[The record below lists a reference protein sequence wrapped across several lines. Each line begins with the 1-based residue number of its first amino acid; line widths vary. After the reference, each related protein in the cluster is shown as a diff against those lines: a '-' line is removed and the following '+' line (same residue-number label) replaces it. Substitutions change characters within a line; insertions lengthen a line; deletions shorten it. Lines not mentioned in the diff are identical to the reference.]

1 MATQVQF
8 RRGTTT
14 QHNSFTGANGEISVN
29 TSTETLHVH
38 DGSTAGGF
46 PLARADG
53 NNVSNWSVTNVDVS
67 GAYEM
72 DGTTI
77 INTSR
82 QFVGAGLQVD
92 TTGSNAIDFQIVDSQ
107 ADVGFNGAR
116 IDYTSTGSQT
126 LSADRAKVALSITSE
141 SDVAGGDTA
150 NEHRLH
156 GIRAITKATGD
167 SDLIYGIYNSAEAEQ
182 TTGTVSA
189 LHGAYNQAVADA
201 AAGQITNSY
210 GSYNLANLSA
220 SSGTTIT
227 TAYGS
232 FSIANFSVTQES
244 DVTRMV
250 GAYGEIQVAASTG
263 QTITNAMCMEAQ
275 FDNNSI
281 GATTITNGYLFF
293 GNYTGTLPSNAW
305 GLYINDNVDSF
316 TAGGF
321 LFGGTDVTPWNNTGT
336 ADGAYISAE
345 GRIGAAVVDAPPLD
359 VNRLNSTGSIIRA
372 RYNGTEVGSIASFDQ
387 GGVNRVTFINTDDN
401 GLGIRR
407 SDSNTYQIVP
417 IVANATTAT
426 PDADLGHGDAPWQ
439 DLYLHGGVV
448 FDAPTGGTGTP
459 STSNPNRLDAYEEG
473 TWTPTYTTS
482 NSDGTFTHDS
492 ITKGYYTLVGDL
504 VYAAFRIRTD
514 AASSFTGNLLV
525 TGLPFAAKNVA
536 SSGQNGALVVG
547 RAQNFGTNFP
557 VKGYVADATATI
569 NILALTS
576 LNANATALATNMLID
591 GANKNDMMAH
601 IVYKKA

>member
-8 RRGTTT
+8 RRGSTT
-14 QHNSFTGANGEISVN
+14 QHNSFTGATGEISVN

-345 GRIGAAVVDAPPLD
+345 GRIGAASVNNSPID
-359 VNRLNSTGSIIRA
+359 VNRLSSRGSIIRA
-372 RYNGTEVGSIASFDQ
+372 RFNGTEVGSIASFDQ
-387 GGVNRVTFINTDDN
+387 GGVERVSFINTDDN
-401 GLGIRR
+401 GFGIRR

-417 IVANATTAT
+417 IVADATIATA
-426 PDADLGHGDAPWQ
+426 DADLGHGDAPWQ
-439 DLYLHGGVV
+439 NLHLHGGVY
-448 FDAPTGGTGTP
+448 FDGDTAT
-459 STSNPNRLDAYEEG
+459 NKLDAYEEG

-482 NSDGTFTHDS
+482 NSDGTFTYDV
-492 ITKGYYTLVGDL
+492 IQKGYYTLIGNV
-504 VYAAFRIRTD
+504 VHASFRLRTD
-514 AASSFTGNLLV
+514 AVSGVSGNLLIS
-525 TGLPFAAKNVA
+525 GLPFAAKNVTGA
-536 SSGQNGALVVG
+536 GQGGSLVVG
-547 RAQNFGTNFP
+547 RAFNFGTNYP
-557 VKGYVADATATI
+557 VGGYVSDNAATI
-569 NILALTS
+569 SVQALTS
-576 LNANATALATNMLID
+576 LNANPVTAAADILIVATS
-591 GANKNDMMAH
+591 GNKNDLMAH
-601 IVYKKA
+601 IVYVKA

>member
-29 TSTETLHVH
+29 TTTETLHVH

-53 NNVSNWSVTNVDVS
+53 NNIGTWSVEQVNVS
-67 GAYEM
+67 GTYQM
-72 DGTTI
+72 DGVTLI
-77 INTSR
+77 DSNK
-82 QFVGAGLQVD
+82 QFIGAGLQVD
-92 TTGSNAIDFQIVDSQ
+92 TTGSNAIDFQIVDSD
-107 ADVGFNGAR
+107 ANVSFNGSR
-116 IDYTSTGSQT
+116 IEYSSTGSQT
-126 LSADRAKVALSITSE
+126 LTADRTKAALNISAT
-141 SDVAGGDTA
+141 SDVAGGDTS

-156 GIRAITKATGD
+156 GIRAVTKATGD

-189 LHGAYNQAVADA
+189 LYGAYNQANADA

-210 GSYNLANLSA
+210 GSYNIASLTA
-220 SSGTTIT
+220 SSGTTVT
-227 TAYGS
+227 GAYGS
-232 FSIANFSVTQES
+232 YNIANFAATQES
-244 DVTRMV
+244 DVSLMV
-250 GAYGEIQVAASTG
+250 AVAGEAQIAASTG
-263 QTITNAMCMEAQ
+263 QTISDSMCFEAK
-275 FDNNSI
+275 FDNNSA
-281 GATTITNGYLFF
+281 GATTITNGYLFY
-293 GNYTGTLPSNAW
+293 GNYSGTLPTNAY
-305 GLYINDNVDSF
+305 GLYITDVVNSY

-321 LFGGTDVTPWNNTGT
+321 LFGTADTTPWNNTGSS
-336 ADGAYISAE
+336 DGAYISAA
-345 GRIGAAVVDAPPLD
+345 GRIGSAVVDAPPID
-359 VNRLNSTGSIIRA
+359 VNRLNTTGAIIRA

-387 GGVNRVTFINTDDN
+387 SGVNRVSFVNTDDN

-407 SDSNTYQIVP
+407 GDSNTYQIVP
-417 IVANATTAT
+417 IVDNATAAT
-426 PDADLGHGDAPWQ
+426 PDADLGHSTAPWQ
-439 DLYLHGGVV
+439 NLYVHGGVV

-459 STSNPNRLDAYEEG
+459 ASVNPNRLDAYEEG
-473 TWTPTYTTS
+473 TWTPTYATS

-492 ITKGYYTLVGDL
+492 NTKGYYTVVGDL

-525 TGLPFAAKNVA
+525 TGLPFAAKNVT
-536 SSGQNGALVVG
+536 STGQNGSLVVG
-547 RAQNFGTNFP
+547 RAANFGTNYP
-557 VKGYVADATATI
+557 VKGYVADNAATI

-576 LNANATALATNMLID
+576 LNANSTTSATNMLID
-591 GANKNDMMAH
+591 GGNKNDMMAH

>member
-321 LFGGTDVTPWNNTGT
+321 LFGTTDTTPYNNTGT
-336 ADGAYISAE
+336 ADGAYISPE
-345 GRIGAAVVDAPPLD
+345 GKFGAAVVDAPPVD
-359 VNRLNSTGSIIRA
+359 VNRLNSRGSIVRA

-387 GGVNRVTFINTDDN
+387 GGVERVSFINTDDN

-407 SDSNTYQIVP
+407 SDSSSYQIVP
-417 IVANATTAT
+417 IRNDATIATA
-426 PDADLGHGDAPWQ
+426 DADLGHEDAPWQ
-439 DLYLHGGVV
+439 DIYLHGGVV
-448 FDAPTGGTGTP
+448 FQDSGSSGTA
-459 STSNPNRLDAYEEG
+459 STNRLDAYEEG

-482 NSDGTFTHDS
+482 NSDGTFTYD
-492 ITKGYYTLVGDL
+492 TVQKGYYTLIGD
-504 VYAAFRIRTD
+504 VVHASFRLRTD
-514 AASSFTGNLLV
+514 AVSGVTGNLLI
-525 TGLPFAAKNVA
+525 TGLPFVAKNVTSA
-536 SSGQNGALVVG
+536 GQGGSMVIG
-547 RAQNFGTNFP
+547 RAHNFGTNYP
-557 VKGYVADATATI
+557 IGGYAGDATAQI
-569 NILALTS
+569 SVIALSS
-576 LNANATALATNMLID
+576 LNANSVTAAADILLT
-591 GANKNDMMAH
+591 GTSGNKNDLMAH
-601 IVYKKA
+601 ITYKKA